1 MDDLRM
7 SRRMLKSSGSSQFRT
22 RSRDL
27 PGESFGHVSWTAHD
41 PFTAA
46 TAGPSPRWPPASTGR
61 RFAAP
66 SWSAA
71 LGADTFV
78 ASGTTN
84 GRNRSTVN
92 GMTMASSRL
101 IYATTTGTLST
112 VDFPAGLPTGS
123 ATVVSGA
130 AVDGRSW
137 QSRA

>member
-46 TAGPSPRWPPASTGR
+46 TAGP
-61 RFAAP
+61 
-66 SWSAA
+66 
-71 LGADTFV
+71 
-78 ASGTTN
+78 
-84 GRNRSTVN
+84 
-92 GMTMASSRL
+92 
-101 IYATTTGTLST
+101 
-112 VDFPAGLPTGS
+112 

>member
-27 PGESFGHVSWTAHD
+27 RGESFGHVSWTAHD
-41 PFTAA
+41 P
-46 TAGPSPRWPPASTGR
+46 
-61 RFAAP
+61 
-66 SWSAA
+66 
-71 LGADTFV
+71 
-78 ASGTTN
+78 
-84 GRNRSTVN
+84 
-92 GMTMASSRL
+92 
-101 IYATTTGTLST
+101 LST
-112 VDFPAGLPTGS
+112 VDFPAGLPTGP